1 MRLKVWF
8 TRNAFCGSGKLGHL
22 GKGDGGV
29 GIEGE
34 IGWIWFH
41 LCTSMIAPTVY
52 KNAQAPFE
60 LKRFEEVENKY
71 VIACICVLYL
81 YLSFVRLSHGAGA
94 TAVRDGKL

>member
-1 MRLKVWF
+1 MRFVEWQ
-8 TRNAFCGSGKLGHL
+8 TWSSWERGW
-22 GKGDGGV
+22 GV

-34 IGWIWFH
+34 IGWSWFH

-60 LKRFEEVENKY
+60 PKRFEEVENKY

-81 YLSFVRLSHGAGA
+81 YYI
-94 TAVRDGKL
+94 TACEYDTRTRTRTSTCRVP